1 MAEFKE
7 KFIVKKSRKKWK
19 KIRKLRNEIKKVKE
33 DFINEKRIYCLEK
46 TKKIKEHGF
55 TDVYKFFLSQKK
67 KIIKKYNWKKNVKRV
82 EINKFLNK
90 EGEGLFNLSTKDK

>member
-19 KIRKLRNEIKKVKE
+19 KIRKLRNEIKQVKE

-46 TKKIKEHGF
+46 TKKIKKQNF
-55 TDVYKFFLSQKK
+55 TEVYKFFLSSKK
-67 KIIKKYNWKKNVKRV
+67 KIFKMYNEKKWKNSR
-82 EINKFLNK
+82 NK
-90 EGEGLFNLSTKDK
+90 